1 MPVIQYREALNQAL
15 REEMNRNPDHFIMGE
30 EVGAYDGAFKVTQ
43 GLLKEF
49 GAKRVVDTP
58 ISELGFVGLGIGAA
72 MVGLHPIIEVM
83 TWNFAILAMDQIV
96 NNAAKLR
103 YMSGGQLQCP
113 ILFRGPTGAGTQLSS
128 QHSQMLEAQYAYFPG
143 LKVVTPGTPR
153 DAKGLL
159 KAALREKDPV
169 VFMES
174 ELLYSVKGEV
184 EDGEL
189 IIPLGQAEVKRQG
202 SQVTVVCWHRM
213 IYPALEAAEKLS
225 AQGID
230 VEVVDMRTVRPLDM
244 DTVLASVR
252 KTNRCVVVEE
262 AWPIASV
269 GSTIVDIVQ
278 RHAFDDLDA
287 PVIRLN
293 AKDVPM
299 PYNKGL
305 EALYAPSVEDV
316 IAAVKKVL
324 YVA

>member
-15 REEMNRNPDHFIMGE
+15 REEMARNPDIFLMGE
-30 EVGAYDGAFKVTQ
+30 EVGAYDGAFKVSQ

-49 GAKRVVDTP
+49 GPKRVIDSP

-159 KAALREKDPV
+159 KAALREQDPV

-184 EDGEL
+184 EEGEL

-213 IYPALEAAEKLS
+213 IYPALEAAEKL
-225 AQGID
+225 AAEGID

-244 DTVLASVR
+244 DTVLQSVR

-269 GSTIVDIVQ
+269 GGTIVDTVQ
-278 RHAFDDLDA
+278 REAFDDLDA

-305 EALYAPSVEDV
+305 EALYAPSAADV

-324 YVA
+324 YLA

>member
-1 MPVIQYREALNQAL
+1 MAVLQYREALNQAL
-15 REEMNRNPDHFIMGE
+15 REEMARNPDIFIMGE

-49 GAKRVVDTP
+49 GGKRVVDSP
-58 ISELGFVGLGIGAA
+58 ISELGFVGLGVGAA
-72 MVGLHPIIEVM
+72 MVGLRPVIEVM

-103 YMSGGQLQCP
+103 YMSGGQLHCP
-113 ILFRGPTGAGTQLSS
+113 IVFRGPTGAGTQLSS

-159 KAALREKDPV
+159 KAALREQDPV

-189 IIPLGQAEVKRQG
+189 VIPIGQAEVKRPGQH
-202 SQVTVVCWHRM
+202 VTVVCWHRM
-213 IYPALEAAEKLS
+213 IYPALQAAEAL
-225 AQGID
+225 AQQGIE

-244 DTVLASVR
+244 ATVLTSVA

-262 AWPIASV
+262 AWEIASV
-269 GSTIVDIVQ
+269 GATIVDHVQ
-278 RHAFDDLDA
+278 REAFDALDA
-287 PVIRLN
+287 PVVRLN

-299 PYNKGL
+299 PYNKRL
-305 EALYAPSVEDV
+305 ESMYAPTAEDV
-316 IAAVKKVL
+316 VAAVKKVL
-324 YVA
+324 YVE